1 MPGEGSRR
9 NLTVD
14 AVVVFGILVSI
25 GLIAVSVALN
35 VRMGYRSADSDV
47 DGKLYGLGAGL
58 GDCLKAISPFM
69 ASWGIRQGDLLA
81 VASATVLFIICT
93 GYSFMASL
101 GFAAEQRAGR
111 AGVAQGAIDSYG
123 DLRAEKTRL
132 QDRLAF
138 LGPQRSVSAVEA
150 DIKAIFSSRAWKDG
164 PTVGVVSADCT
175 LNRKATRTACER
187 VAKLQV
193 ERESAAAA
201 EEVASSLEAL
211 LARFAGRSNQ
221 PVVQTI
227 DAQVDALAKVAG
239 LVAAVGKEQIGL
251 GLSLLLACFI
261 EVGSGLGLYMVTTP
275 WRVRNTSAKL
285 ESPAK
290 GVGKR
295 LGHVDAYMLA
305 RVLPGN
311 DLLSESALHADYV
324 RWCRMRNEVAYVKDE
339 FVRRFARLAAEC
351 GLESTTRGTRV
362 HYRNVRLSH
371 RADDGRGMA

>member
-1 MPGEGSRR
+1 M
-9 NLTVD
+9 
-14 AVVVFGILVSI
+14 VVFGILVSI

-35 VRMGYRSADSDV
+35 VRMGYRSAGSDI

-69 ASWGIRQGDLLA
+69 ASWGIRQGDVLA
-81 VASATVLFIICT
+81 VASAMVLFIICT

-111 AGVAQGAIDSYG
+111 AGVAQGVIDSYG

-150 DIKAIFSSRAWKDG
+150 DIKAIFSTRAWKDG
-164 PTVGVVSADCT
+164 QTVGVVSADCS

-201 EEVASSLEAL
+201 EEVASNLDAL
-211 LARFAGRSNQ
+211 LAKLSGRINQ

-239 LVAAVGKEQIGL
+239 LVTAAIGKEQIGL

-275 WRVRNTSAKL
+275 WRVRNTAAQL

-305 RVLPGN
+305 CVLPGN

-324 RWCRMRNEVAYVKDE
+324 RWCRTRNEVAYGKEE
-339 FVRRFARLAAEC
+339 FARRFARLAAEC
-351 GLESTTRGTRV
+351 GLECTTRGTRV
-362 HYRNVRLSH
+362 HYRNVRLSLH
-371 RADDGRGMA
+371 AGDGAGNGVARRGL